1 MMMNRIMCSSKIFT
15 DLSFTNNKDK
25 NVCKIDLQHFS
36 SKNVLAKHKEAFLSI
51 NGLHLLKL
59 EKGII
64 ELSQTKIK
72 IKNYFK
78 QIPVPFKIYDDFE
91 SNLVSVE
98 IYEEFNSKRDQ
109 DLVPCIFAYKVV
121 FVDDRFS
128 KLIFAFRGENA
139 AFEFIKAILKEYEY
153 CKKVMKKHFKK
164 NLIKSG
170 KEEEQF
176 QPSNTCWICEKLI
189 DNEDEKV
196 RDLCHITGK
205 LRGAAH

>member
-1 MMMNRIMCSSKIFT
+1 MY
-15 DLSFTNNKDK
+15 
-25 NVCKIDLQHFS
+25 V
-36 SKNVLAKHKEAFLSI
+36 
-51 NGLHLLKL
+51 
-59 EKGII
+59 
-64 ELSQTKIK
+64 
-72 IKNYFK
+72 
-78 QIPVPFKIYDDFE
+78 DFE

-98 IYEEFNSKRDQ
+98 IYEGFHSKKNQ
-109 DLVPCIFAYKVV
+109 DLVPCSFSYKVV

-128 KLIFAFRGENA
+128 KLIVVFMCENA
-139 AFEFIKAILKEYEY
+139 AYEFIKAILKEYEY
-153 CKKVMKKHFKK
+153 CKKVKKKHFKK

-196 RDLCHITGK
+196 RDYCHITGK

>member
-1 MMMNRIMCSSKIFT
+1 MVMNRIMCSWKILT
-15 DLSFTNNKDK
+15 DLCFTNNKDK
-25 NVCKIDLQHFS
+25 AFCKIYLQYFS
-36 SKNVLAKHKEAFLSI
+36 NKNVLTKHKEACLSI
-51 NGLHLLKL
+51 NGLQSVKL
-59 EKGII
+59 EKGTI
-64 ELSQTKIK
+64 ELFQTKIK

-78 QIPVPFKIYDDFE
+78 HIPVPFKMYVDFE

-98 IYEEFNSKRDQ
+98 IYEGFHSKKNQ
-109 DLVPCIFAYKVV
+109 DLVPCSFSYKVV

-128 KLIFAFRGENA
+128 KLIVVFMCENA
-139 AFEFIKAILKEYEY
+139 AYEFIKAILKEYEY
-153 CKKVMKKHFKK
+153 CKKVKKKHFKK

-196 RDLCHITGK
+196 RDYCHITGK